1 MKNGLLKGGLEKGP
15 FSKEQLTPLD
25 TSLKGLNSDQ
35 LQWLAGFLT
44 SFSEM
49 KRENK
54 TESKSGDP
62 VWVLYGTQTGNSER
76 LAKLTAER
84 LDGLG
89 IANMLCNMGSF
100 NHRELRKIKRLLV
113 IVSTQ
118 GLGEPPIEAESFHN
132 YLHGKRAPS
141 LKHLEYSVLALG
153 DSSYADFCQTGKD
166 FDRVL
171 ERLGGKRLFERVDC
185 DVDFEDGHE
194 EWLGGVLNE
203 VSQSNALST
212 DIEVKDTVGS
222 FKIEPSGY
230 DRKTPY
236 EAEVLQ
242 KINLNGRN
250 SSKETLH
257 IELDL
262 GESSLQYQPG
272 DALGV
277 YAHNPDELIVEVLGT
292 LGLTGS
298 ERIKS
303 HHGEKTLHE
312 ALKTDYELTPLT
324 GANVIRYA
332 KLTKDPRLE
341 KMVDDNMELME
352 YLRGRDILDMIR
364 ETPFKMSA
372 ETFITLLRKNSS
384 RLYSIAS
391 SSEVYGN
398 EVHILVS
405 TVRYEAHGRSRGGHC
420 STYMADRVQEGDRI
434 SVFVEH
440 NSRFKPPVELDVPMI
455 MVGAGT
461 GVAPYRSFIQQRQS
475 DTAHGKTWLF
485 FGDRNFSTDFLY
497 QTEWLEYLKNGIL
510 ARADVAFSRDQEEKV
525 YVQDRLMEKGKEVYQ
540 WLEDGAHFYVCG
552 DAQKM
557 AKDVNHALR
566 SIIMLHGGMTEEK
579 AKEYM
584 DYLRAA
590 DRYQTDVY

>member
-1 MKNGLLKGGLEKGP
+1 M
-15 FSKEQLTPLD
+15 
-25 TSLKGLNSDQ
+25 
-35 LQWLAGFLT
+35 
-44 SFSEM
+44 
-49 KRENK
+49 
-54 TESKSGDP
+54 
-62 VWVLYGTQTGNSER
+62 
-76 LAKLTAER
+76 
-84 LDGLG
+84 
-89 IANMLCNMGSF
+89 
-100 NHRELRKIKRLLV
+100 
-113 IVSTQ
+113 
-118 GLGEPPIEAESFHN
+118 
-132 YLHGKRAPS
+132 
-141 LKHLEYSVLALG
+141 
-153 DSSYADFCQTGKD
+153 
-166 FDRVL
+166 
-171 ERLGGKRLFERVDC
+171 DC
-185 DVDFEDGHE
+185 DVDFEDDYE
-194 EWLGGVLNE
+194 EWLDGVLNE
-203 VSQSNALST
+203 MSQSHALSANS
-212 DIEVKDTVGS
+212 IEKAVPETS
-222 FKIEPSGY
+222 EMEFRTY

-250 SSKETLH
+250 SAKETLH

-262 GESSLQYQPG
+262 GDSRIQYQPG

-277 YAHNPDELIVEVLGT
+277 YAHNPDELMMEVVET
-292 LGLTGS
+292 LGLTGT
-298 ERIKS
+298 ENVTS
-303 HHGEKTLHE
+303 HTGEKSLME

-341 KMVDDNMELME
+341 KIVDDNMELLE
-352 YLRGRDILDMIR
+352 YLRGKDVLDMIR
-364 ETPFKMSA
+364 ETPFKLSA
-372 ETFITLLRKNSS
+372 ETFITLLRKNSP

-420 STYMADRVQEGDRI
+420 STYMADRIQEGDRI

-485 FGDRNFSTDFLY
+485 FGDRNFSKDFLY

-525 YVQDRLMEKGKEVYQ
+525 YVQDRLLEKGKEVYQ
-540 WLEDGAHFYVCG
+540 WLEEGAYFYVCG

>member
-1 MKNGLLKGGLEKGP
+1 MSDTLLKGGLEKGP
-15 FSKEQLTPLD
+15 FSKQQLTYLD
-25 TSLKGLNSDQ
+25 TSLKSLDTDQ

-44 SFSEM
+44 SFSRIPME
-49 KRENK
+49 RVA
-54 TESKSGDP
+54 DP
-62 VWVLYGTQTGNSER
+62 TDSVWVLYGTQTGNSER

-89 IANMLCNMGSF
+89 IGNTLCSMGSF
-100 NHRELRKIKRLLV
+100 NPRELGKINWLLV

-118 GLGEPPIEAESFHN
+118 GLGEPPVEAEAFHN
-132 YLHGKRAPS
+132 YLRGKRAPS
-141 LKHLEYSVLALG
+141 LGHMKYSVLALG
-153 DSSYADFCQTGKD
+153 DSSYADFCQTGKE
-166 FDRVL
+166 FDKVFEDL
-171 ERLGGKRLFERVDC
+171 GGERLFGRVDC
-185 DVDFEDGHE
+185 DVDFEDSYE
-194 EWLGGVLNE
+194 EWLNGVLNE
-203 VSQSNALST
+203 MSQSRALSANS
-212 DIEVKDTVGS
+212 IEKMVPETSEMG
-222 FKIEPSGY
+222 FRTY
-230 DRKTPY
+230 DRKKPY

-250 SSKETLH
+250 STKETLH

-262 GESSLQYQPG
+262 GDSRIQYQPG

-277 YAHNPDELIVEVLGT
+277 YAHNPDELMMEVVET
-292 LGLTGS
+292 LGLTGT
-298 ERIKS
+298 ENVTS
-303 HHGEKTLHE
+303 HTGEKSLME
-312 ALKTDYELTPLT
+312 ALRTDYELTPLT

-341 KMVDDNMELME
+341 KIVDDNMELLE
-352 YLRGRDILDMIR
+352 YLSGRDVLDMIR
-364 ETPFKMSA
+364 ETPFKLSA
-372 ETFITLLRKNSS
+372 ETFITLLRKNSP

-391 SSEVYGN
+391 SSEVYEN

-405 TVRYEAHGRSRGGHC
+405 TVRYKAHGRNKGGHC
-420 STYMADRVQEGDRI
+420 STYMADRIQEGDRI

-475 DTAHGKTWLF
+475 GTAQGKTWLF

-497 QTEWLEYLKNGIL
+497 QTEWLEYLKKGTL

-525 YVQDRLMEKGKEVYQ
+525 YVQDRLLEKGKEVYQ
-540 WLEDGAHFYVCG
+540 WLEEGAYFYVCG

-584 DYLRAA
+584 DYLRVA